1 MIPVSRVASAKSH
14 GRRHLVHLAGN
25 QLCRRGIPHIGP
37 LPVGSLDNHPIYRR
51 SDARSRRK
59 FEETQTSDG
68 YICWPVLLPEHDYA
82 VGPHRHLAIA
92 NIGKRC
98 DDRPAILHD
107 FNHGMR
113 AVEQEY
119 EARPARLV
127 DAFDT

>member
-1 MIPVSRVASAKSH
+1 MISVSRAASAKSH

-25 QLCRRGIPHIGP
+25 QLYRRGIPHIGP
-37 LPVGSLDNHPIYRR
+37 LPVGSL
-51 SDARSRRK
+51 RK
-59 FEETQTSDG
+59 PKPPTA
-68 YICWPVLLPEHDYA
+68 ICDWPVLLPEHDYA

-92 NIGKRC
+92 NIGERC
-98 DDRPAILHD
+98 DDRPAILHG

>member
-1 MIPVSRVASAKSH
+1 MIPVSRAASAKSH

-25 QLCRRGIPHIGP
+25 QLCRRGIPQIGP
-37 LPVGSLDNHPIYRR
+37 LPVGSLGNHPIYRR
-51 SDARSRRK
+51 SSGLGVGSLRK
-59 FEETQTSDG
+59 PKPPTA
-68 YICWPVLLPEHDYA
+68 ICDWPVLLPEHDYA
-82 VGPHRHLAIA
+82 VGLHRHLAIA

-98 DDRPAILHD
+98 DDRPAILHG

-113 AVEQEY
+113 AIEQEY